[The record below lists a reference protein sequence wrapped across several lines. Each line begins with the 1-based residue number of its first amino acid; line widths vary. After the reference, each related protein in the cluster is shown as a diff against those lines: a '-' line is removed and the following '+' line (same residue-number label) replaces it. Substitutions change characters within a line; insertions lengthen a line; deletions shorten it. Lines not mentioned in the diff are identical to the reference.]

1 MHYAI
6 ESNLRPLAGPE
17 EEGQQLHIIADSGE
31 GLDQFSLPEGLEA
44 EELKASQHSRFCK
57 AESHSGYLLGTLCI
71 PAKGKGKKT
80 HCLVYAVWEDH
91 LLLLDQEGF
100 AETCCEK
107 ISKKS
112 PWKNP
117 GLGQTLHDFLSLL
130 IFDDL
135 RHLENLEGSITA
147 LENQVMEGKLENFN
161 RQLLHYRREIMALAH
176 YYSQM
181 ADMTEELLQNE
192 NHFFNS
198 EELRLFELLEN
209 RLLRLK
215 EEAYI
220 LREYA
225 LQIREVYQSALDLRQ
240 NSIMQTL
247 TIVTTIF
254 LPLSLIAGWYGMNFS
269 NMPELS
275 WEYGYPVIVIISVA
289 VVAFCIW
296 LFKKKK
302 FW

>member
-6 ESNLRPLAGPE
+6 ESNLRPINGQQE
-17 EEGQQLHIIADSGE
+17 KGQQLHVIAGSGDE
-31 GLDQFSLPEGLEA
+31 LEQIRLPEGLEP
-44 EELKASQHSRFCK
+44 EELKTSQHSRFCK
-57 AESHSGYLLGTLCI
+57 AESHLGYLLGTICI
-71 PAKGKGKKT
+71 PAKGKHQKS
-80 HCLVYAVWEDH
+80 HCLVYALWEDH
-91 LLLLDQEGF
+91 LLFLDHEGC
-100 AETCCEK
+100 AKTCYEK

-112 PWKNP
+112 PWKKP

-135 RHLENLEGSITA
+135 RYLENLEGNITA
-147 LENQVMEGKLENFN
+147 LENQVLEGKLENFN
-161 RQLLHYRREIMALAH
+161 RQLIRYRREIMSLAH

-181 ADMTEELLQNE
+181 ADMIEELLQNE
-192 NHFFNS
+192 NHFFS
-198 EELRLFELLEN
+198 REELRLLELLEN
-209 RLLRLK
+209 RILRLK
-215 EEAYI
+215 EESYM

-254 LPLSLIAGWYGMNFS
+254 LPLSLIAGWYGMNFT

-275 WEYGYPVIVIISVA
+275 WEYGYPVIVVVSAA
-289 VVAFCIW
+289 VVAFCVW